1 MKYIWKRVSKLLQSS
16 DLPQTYGRLMNLNDL
31 DTPSVLIDLDKLERN
46 IQRMADFAKGQRI
59 DLRPHIKTH
68 KMPQIAFM
76 QLRAGAIGITCQK
89 LGEAEVM
96 AAAGIDDIL
105 ITYEIVGEH
114 KLRRLAQLKRLAP
127 VCTVIDS
134 EEVVAPLASHMQKA
148 GLQHEVLIEINTG
161 LNRCGVLPGEPALA
175 LVQRL
180 QQYPSL
186 ILKGIFTHE
195 GHVYNSATREELEQR
210 ALQAAE
216 DMARTAKLLR
226 DHGFACSV
234 ISVGST
240 PSATIIGKAAG
251 VTEIRPGN
259 YVFCDRTQLKLG
271 SCSEEQIAASVL
283 ATVISRPA
291 LDRAII
297 DAGNKTMCTDNAADF
312 NNTIGIVV
320 GHPELT
326 FHYSSEEHGRLTSKT
341 GKLDLKVGDRV
352 RLLPNHACGMI
363 NMHDE
368 VYAVRDE
375 TVEAMWKVA
384 ARGRVR

>member
-1 MKYIWKRVSKLLQSS
+1 MQI
-16 DLPQTYGRLMNLNDL
+16 TDL
-31 DTPSVLIDLDKLERN
+31 DTPAVLIDLDNLEQN
-46 IQRMADFAKGQRI
+46 IQRMAAFAAAQRI
-59 DLRPHIKTH
+59 NLRPHIKTH
-68 KMPQIAFM
+68 KMPQIAFL
-76 QLRAGAIGITCQK
+76 QLRHGAVGITCQK

-105 ITYEIVGEH
+105 ITYEIVGEQ
-114 KLRRLAQLKRLAP
+114 KWRRLAQLKHQAK
-127 VCTVIDS
+127 VCTVVDS
-134 EEVVAPLASHMQKA
+134 EEVMAPLAGYMQKE

-161 LNRCGVLPGEPALA
+161 LNRCGVLPGEPALR

-186 ILKGIFTHE
+186 KFKGIFTHE
-195 GHVYNSATREELEQR
+195 GHVYNSATREELERR
-210 ALQAAE
+210 AMQAAE
-216 DMARTAKLLR
+216 EMARTATLLR
-226 DHGFACSV
+226 DHGFAGEV

-240 PSATIIGKAAG
+240 PSAMIIGKAPG
-251 VTEIRPGN
+251 ITEIRPGN
-259 YVFCDRTQLKLG
+259 YVFYDRTQLKLG
-271 SCSEEQIAASVL
+271 SCTEEQIAASVL
-283 ATVISRPA
+283 ATVISRPTP
-291 LDRAII
+291 DRAII

-312 NNTIGIVV
+312 NNTIGVVV

-341 GKLDLKVGDRV
+341 GKMDLKVGDLI

-368 VYAVRDE
+368 VYAVRGQ
-375 TVEAMWKVA
+375 TVEAVWKVA